1 MPTETNLSELK
12 INVLTKEQY
21 NSATK
26 DANQVYMITDEED
39 TVGSKNVWYG
49 TCTTAAATAEKIVT
63 TDTGNFT
70 LTAGNV
76 VYVLFNTANTNTS
89 AMTLNVD
96 GTGAKSV
103 YTISTTAISQYQ
115 IAPKEVVAFVYDGD
129 AFRLQNGSV
138 ATTTYYGMTKLS
150 SSTSSTSNSM
160 AATPSAVKSAYD
172 AATTAQTAIDSLIT
186 SSTDDITAGV
196 TELATGTLY
205 LVYE

>member
-12 INVLTKEQY
+12 INILTKEQY
-21 NSATK
+21 NNATK

-39 TVGSKNVWYG
+39 AAGSKNVWYG
-49 TCTTAAATAEKIVT
+49 TCTTAAATAEKTVT

-115 IAPKEVVAFVYDGD
+115 IAPKEVVAFVYDGS
-129 AFRLQNGSV
+129 AFRLQNGAV

-172 AATTAQTAIDSLIT
+172 AATAAQTAIDSLIT
-186 SSTDDITAGV
+186 SGTDDITAGV

>member
-26 DANQVYMITDEED
+26 DSNQVYMITDEED
-39 TVGSKNVWYG
+39 TIGSKNVWYG
-49 TCTTAAATAEKIVT
+49 TCATADSTAEKTVT

-76 VYVLFNTANTNTS
+76 VYVLFNTENTNTS

-115 IAPKEVVAFVYDGD
+115 IAPKEVVAFVYDGS

-138 ATTTYYGMTKLS
+138 ATTKYYGMTKLS

-172 AATTAQTAIDSLIT
+172 VATAAQTAINSLIT
-186 SSTDDITAGV
+186 SSTNDISAGV